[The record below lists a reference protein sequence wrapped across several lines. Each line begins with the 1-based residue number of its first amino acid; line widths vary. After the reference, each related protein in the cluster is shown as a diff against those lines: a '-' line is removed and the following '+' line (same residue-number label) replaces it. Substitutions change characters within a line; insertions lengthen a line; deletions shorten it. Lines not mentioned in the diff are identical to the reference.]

1 MAQASILDQIQAFQG
16 KFKLEEYSGFEDVLD
31 SGRCLTEIKSFMKL
45 VQDCPNLLIFTD
57 GKQLVDEFCE
67 LVNHEDVWHLAEIV
81 VPFFRLSK
89 LENDGYL
96 EADGAD
102 HTCLNYI
109 LNRLD
114 RFDRLPPPPIDMH
127 TFTNEQDM
135 LQRRIESY
143 FTYIGSAGVGM
154 DPTPE
159 KKRMVKDLL
168 EMFDSIPGQQDD
180 HPSTHVTEK
189 QKELFERG
197 WKETVTQATYTEG
210 KGKPAGESVA
220 QATYT
225 KRQGKPAGTARGK
238 GKQKQITNSGGKGP
252 LSRYNSLKIK
262 ETPDAPVVRR
272 QAKQKEEYR
281 DDSFIELDD
290 MDRSS
295 SEFEDD
301 YDMYEN
307 NDDDR
312 LDSSSGAT
320 DDEEL

>member
-1 MAQASILDQIQAFQG
+1 MAQVPILDHIQAFQG

-31 SGRCLTEIKSFMKL
+31 SGRCLTEIKNFMKL

-81 VPFFRLSK
+81 VPYFRLSK
-89 LENDGYL
+89 LENYL
-96 EADGAD
+96 EEDGAD

-143 FTYIGSAGVGM
+143 FTYLGSAGAGI

-168 EMFDSIPGQQDD
+168 EMFDRQQDD
-180 HPSTHVTEK
+180 PSTHRTEK
-189 QKELFERG
+189 RKELSERG
-197 WKETVTQATYTEG
+197 RKET
-210 KGKPAGESVA
+210 VA

-225 KRQGKPAGTARGK
+225 EEQGKRASKTIAQSIYTKVHGKQTGTARGK
-238 GKQKQITNSGGKGP
+238 GKQKHVTNSGGKEP
-252 LSRYNSLKIK
+252 ISRCNSLKIE
-262 ETPDAPVVRR
+262 ETLDAPVIRR
-272 QAKQKEEYR
+272 QAKQKEVYR
-281 DDSFIELDD
+281 DDDFIDIDD

-295 SEFEDD
+295 SEFENDGDIDD
-301 YDMYEN
+301 H
-307 NDDDR
+307 NDGG
-312 LDSSSGAT
+312 LDSSSGET
-320 DDEEL
+320 DDKEL